1 MKKAQ
6 IITIGDEILIGQVVD
21 SNSAWIGSKLN
32 NTGIAIHEIL
42 SISDEEKHIT
52 DALSRASANAGLII
66 ITGGLGPTKDDK
78 TKSAIC
84 TYFKTE
90 LISHKPTFEHIQKF
104 FKSRGMSVNEL
115 NKAQALIPAISTP
128 LENPSGTAPGM
139 WIEKNGCIYIFLPG
153 VPYEMK
159 SIMENQVMPRLKKYS
174 DIILRH
180 KTVLTQGIAESVLA
194 DKISHWESNLPSE
207 VKLAYL
213 PRPGIV
219 RLRLSMSGKD
229 ENKIEQTL
237 QEQIESLK
245 QLIPKYIFGYD
256 EEKLEEII
264 GKLLKKYGNTL
275 ATAESCTGGAIA
287 SLITTVPGSSNYFKG
302 AIVAYENQVKTKQL
316 MVAEPL
322 IEQHGAVSKEVV
334 EAMAEGCLNLLNTDF
349 AISTSGV
356 AGPTGGSP
364 EKPVGT
370 VWIAVASKEKTIS
383 EKYRF
388 GENRERNITKSVM
401 SALNMLRKTLLDQQ

>member
-1 MKKAQ
+1 
-6 IITIGDEILIGQVVD
+6 
-21 SNSAWIGSKLN
+21 
-32 NTGIAIHEIL
+32 
-42 SISDEEKHIT
+42 
-52 DALSRASANAGLII
+52 
-66 ITGGLGPTKDDK
+66 
-78 TKSAIC
+78 
-84 TYFKTE
+84 
-90 LISHKPTFEHIQKF
+90 
-104 FKSRGMSVNEL
+104 
-115 NKAQALIPAISTP
+115 
-128 LENPSGTAPGM
+128 
-139 WIEKNGCIYIFLPG
+139 
-153 VPYEMK
+153 
-159 SIMENQVMPRLKKYS
+159 
-174 DIILRH
+174 
-180 KTVLTQGIAESVLA
+180 
-194 DKISHWESNLPSE
+194 
-207 VKLAYL
+207 
-213 PRPGIV
+213 
-219 RLRLSMSGKD
+219 MSGKD

-245 QLIPKYIFGYD
+245 QLIPKYFFGYD

-401 SALNMLRKTLLDQQ
+401 SALNMLRKILLDQQ